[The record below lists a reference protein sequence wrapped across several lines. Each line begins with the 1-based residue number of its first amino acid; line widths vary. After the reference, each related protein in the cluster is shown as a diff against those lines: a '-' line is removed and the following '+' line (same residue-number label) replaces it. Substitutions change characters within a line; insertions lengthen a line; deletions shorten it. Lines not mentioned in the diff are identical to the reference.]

1 MFMID
6 TVSSAKRSHIMSLVK
21 GKNTR
26 PEMTVRRVLHA
37 AGFRYRLHDNSLPG
51 KPDIVFAKKRKVI
64 FVHGCF
70 WHRHVG
76 CHLCRMP
83 KTNQLFWS
91 EKFEANVIRDS
102 LNNDLL
108 IASGWSVL
116 TVWECEISDLEHLEK
131 RLRDF
136 LS

>member
-1 MFMID
+1 
-6 TVSSAKRSHIMSLVK
+6 MSLVK

-37 AGFRYRLHDNSLPG
+37 AGFRYRLHGNSLPG

-76 CHLCRMP
+76 CNLCRMP

-91 EKFEANVIRDS
+91 EKFKANVIRDG
-102 LNNDLL
+102 LNNKLL
-108 IASGWSVL
+108 VSGGWSVL

>member
-1 MFMID
+1 MID
-6 TVSSAKRSHIMSLVK
+6 TVSAAKRSHIMSLVK

-37 AGFRYRLHDNSLPG
+37 AGFRYRLHGNSLPG

-70 WHRHVG
+70 WHRHVE
-76 CHLCRMP
+76 CNLCRMP

-91 EKFEANVIRDS
+91 KKFEANVIRDG
-102 LNNDLL
+102 LNNRLL

-116 TVWECEISDLEHLEK
+116 TVWECEVSDLERLEK

>member
-1 MFMID
+1 MID
-6 TVSSAKRSHIMSLVK
+6 TVSAAKRSHIMSLVK

-91 EKFEANVIRDS
+91 EKFETNVIRDG

-116 TVWECEISDLEHLEK
+116 IIWECGISDLEHLEK

>member
-1 MFMID
+1 MID

-51 KPDIVFAKKRKVI
+51 KPDIVFAKKQKVI

-108 IASGWSVL
+108 TASGWSVL
-116 TVWECEISDLEHLEK
+116 IVWECEISDLEHLEK